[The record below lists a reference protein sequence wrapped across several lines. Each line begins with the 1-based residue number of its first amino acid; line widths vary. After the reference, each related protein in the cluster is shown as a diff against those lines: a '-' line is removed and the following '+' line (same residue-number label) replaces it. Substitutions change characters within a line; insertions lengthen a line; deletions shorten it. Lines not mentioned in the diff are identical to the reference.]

1 MLNLKLPKLIS
12 KADWVVAPAQKTGE
26 NDKEITMLE
35 KDTSS
40 MQVIAHVRKKDRE
53 FQPLE
58 DHLHAVAK
66 LTGAFAEKICMKET
80 GEIIGLLHDLGKAS
94 DEFQRYIL
102 SAEGFINPD
111 AEEFIDPIKHKGKI
125 DHTTAGAQIVC
136 DQLCGKGLKEQIAAQ
151 IMALCIASHHSGL
164 IDCLTPDGECNFEQR
179 MQKAD
184 QKTRKSESMQN
195 LPWISDSTEK
205 LLSEKATEQI
215 FQKLHTLKEE
225 TSESQDTLLFKAG
238 LLIRFLLSCLLDA
251 DRIDTA
257 DFEFPENLQI
267 RNYGNYRSW
276 DVLIERLEKKLQ
288 KFENKNEVDVVRA
301 QVSLACLNYAS
312 KEKGVYALTV
322 PTGGGKTLASLRFAL
337 HHAKQHSMQRIF
349 YIIPFTSIIDQNA
362 EDIRKILEDKNARG
376 QYLDRVVL
384 EHHSNLTPEK
394 ESHRQNLL
402 AENWDAP
409 VIFTTQVQ
417 FLEALYGSGTQSA
430 RRMHQLAN
438 SVIIFD
444 EVQTIPIKII
454 HMFNLAIRFL
464 VHVCGSTVV
473 LCTATQPPLNNLDN
487 PYRELVIRPEQH
499 IMSNEQELFEKL
511 KRVEVFDRR
520 KVGGWSIEEIEE
532 LAYQQLEENGSVL
545 VVVNTKRSAKN
556 LYKKLAENKKS
567 DFHLYHL
574 STNMCAAH
582 RLDILNKIKD
592 ELKMKEKVICISTQL
607 IEAGV
612 NIDFASVIRYLA
624 GLDSIVQSAGRC
636 NRDGLRTKPGR
647 VWIINPNEENLDMLT
662 SIRIGQEITQRV
674 LGELEGSC
682 DLLGLTS
689 METYFK
695 YFYYAQ
701 KDKMKYKIGVNE
713 IGRDDDL
720 VNLLSSNTLSVQAY
734 QRTHNNTEP
743 KYFFRQAFQSAT
755 KAFHVIDSPTQG
767 VIVPYGLEGEELIAD
782 LCRETE
788 IEKQNKLLKRAQRYA
803 VNLFQHEFEKLV
815 ERGAIHEAQPGTGV
829 FYLDQQYYSEKYG
842 WSEEVVNQMQNLIA

>member
-1 MLNLKLPKLIS
+1 
-12 KADWVVAPAQKTGE
+12 
-26 NDKEITMLE
+26 
-35 KDTSS
+35 
-40 MQVIAHVRKKDRE
+40 MQAIAHVRKKDRE
-53 FQPLE
+53 FQSLE
-58 DHLHAVAK
+58 DHLLAVAK
-66 LTGAFAEKICMKET
+66 LTGAFAEKIGMKET

-111 AEEFIDPIKHKGKI
+111 AEEFIDPIENKGKI
-125 DHTTAGAQIVC
+125 DHTTAGAQIIC

-151 IMALCIASHHSGL
+151 IMALCIVSHHSGL
-164 IDCLTPDGECNFEQR
+164 IDCLNPDGKCNFER
-179 MQKAD
+179 RIKKD
-184 QKTRKSESMQN
+184 EQKTRKTESIRN
-195 LPWISDSTEK
+195 FAWISDSLK
-205 LLSEKATEQI
+205 RLLSEKITEQI
-215 FQKLHTLKEE
+215 MEKLHSLKEE
-225 TSESQDTLLFKAG
+225 DKESQETLLFKTG
-238 LLIRFLLSCLLDA
+238 LLIRFLLSCLLDS
-251 DRIDTA
+251 DRLDTI
-257 DFEFPENLQI
+257 DFETPENLQI
-267 RNYGNYRSW
+267 RNYGNYHSW
-276 DVLIERLEKKLQ
+276 DILIERLENKLR

-301 QVSLACLNYAS
+301 QVSQACLNYAS
-312 KEKGVYALTV
+312 KGKGIYTLTV

-337 HHAKQHSMQRIF
+337 HHAKQHSMQGVF
-349 YIIPFTSIIDQNA
+349 YIIPFNSIIDQNA

-384 EHHSNLTPEK
+384 EHHSNLTPEE

-417 FLEALYGSGTQSA
+417 FLEALFGSGTQSA

-464 VHVCGSTVV
+464 VHDCGSTVV

-499 IMSNEQELFEKL
+499 IMPNEQELFEKL

-545 VVVNTKRSAKN
+545 IVVNTKRSAKN

-567 DFHLYHL
+567 DLHLYHL

-612 NIDFASVIRYLA
+612 HIDFASVIRYLA

-636 NRDGLRTKPGR
+636 NRNGLRTTPGK
-647 VWIINPNEENLDMLT
+647 VWIINPNEENLDLLT

-674 LGELEGSC
+674 LGELDGSC
-682 DLLGLTS
+682 NILGLTA
-689 METYFK
+689 MEAYFK
-695 YFYYAQ
+695 YYYYTQ
-701 KDKMKYKIGVNE
+701 KDEMKYKIGVNE

-720 VNLLSSNTLSVQAY
+720 VDLLSSNTLSVQAY
-734 QRTHNNTEP
+734 ERIHNNAEP
-743 KYFFRQAFQSAT
+743 NCFFRQSFQSA
-755 KAFHVIDSPTQG
+755 ARVFRVIDSVTQG
-767 VIVPYGLEGEELIAD
+767 VIVPYGSEGEELIAD

-788 IEKQNKLLKRAQRYA
+788 IEKQNRLLKRAQRYA
-803 VNLFQHEFEKLV
+803 INLFQHEFETLV
-815 ERGAIHEAQPGTGV
+815 ERGAIHEAQPSMGV
-829 FYLDQQYYSEKYG
+829 FYLDQRYYSEKFG
-842 WSEEVVNQMQNLIA
+842 WSEEPVNQMQNLIV